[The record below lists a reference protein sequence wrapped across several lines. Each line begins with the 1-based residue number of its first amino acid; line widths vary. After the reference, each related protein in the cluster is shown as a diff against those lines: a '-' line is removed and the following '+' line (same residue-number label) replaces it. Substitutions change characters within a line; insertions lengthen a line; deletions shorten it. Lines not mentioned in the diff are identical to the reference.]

1 MNNTDVLVTLEV
13 TQWLLV
19 DKMMKFGLEK
29 NNSED
34 LGFASS
40 CLVCDA
46 ITLQEFKKWAEFVFI
61 ESDDDIPYYIFEIMD
76 IKEKFDYTLRMREIV
91 GFQPGFSND
100 DNDVRSL
107 EGIGFLRFTN
117 YESDFSDKATAIDCL
132 HRNERVK
139 FLFKKNFPFI
149 DIQF

>member
-1 MNNTDVLVTLEV
+1 MS
-13 TQWLLV
+13 
-19 DKMMKFGLEK
+19 KFFLKRDDG
-29 NNSED
+29 ED
-34 LGFASS
+34 IGFASE
-40 CLVCDA
+40 CLICSS
-46 ITLQEFKKWAEFVFI
+46 IELSEFKKWAEFVVI
-61 ESDDDIPYYIFEIMD
+61 ESDDDIPYYIFEIMH